1 MITVKPQNRKT
12 AKPISEQVRNLR
24 NLKYLILSILVLC
37 AAQKS
42 AAQTDGFYVTPISD
56 SLFNYM
62 NGKSYKTGCPVGRN
76 DLRHVHVLH
85 YDGDSNVC
93 KGEMVC
99 NKLIATKL
107 VDIFRSLYKAKYPI
121 QCIRLVDEF
130 EADDEKSM
138 TANNS
143 SCFNFRNVAGT
154 KVLSL
159 HAKGLAIDINPL
171 YNPCVKTTK
180 GKTIIEP
187 VKGKDYADRKKNF
200 PYKIDEND
208 LCYKLFIRHGFHW
221 GGAWRSIKDYQHF
234 EFVP

>member
-1 MITVKPQNRKT
+1 MNNFKT
-12 AKPISEQVRNLR
+12 YTI
-24 NLKYLILSILVLC
+24 YLILSILILC
-37 AAQKS
+37 TAQKS
-42 AAQTDGFYVTPISD
+42 AAQTDGFYATPISD

-62 NGKSYKTGCPVGRN
+62 SGKSYKTGCPVSRN
-76 DLRHVHVLH
+76 DLCHVHVLH
-85 YDGDSNVC
+85 YDGNNNIC
-93 KGEMVC
+93 KGEIVC

-107 VDIFRSLYKAKYPI
+107 VDIFRSLYNAHYPI

-130 EADDEKSM
+130 DADDEKSM
-138 TANNS
+138 TANNT
-143 SCFNFRNVAGT
+143 SCFNFRTVAGT

-159 HAKGLAIDINPL
+159 HAQGLAIDINPL

-180 GKTIIEP
+180 GKISVEP
-187 VKGKDYADRKKNF
+187 AKGKDYADRKKSF
-200 PYKIDEND
+200 PYKIDKND